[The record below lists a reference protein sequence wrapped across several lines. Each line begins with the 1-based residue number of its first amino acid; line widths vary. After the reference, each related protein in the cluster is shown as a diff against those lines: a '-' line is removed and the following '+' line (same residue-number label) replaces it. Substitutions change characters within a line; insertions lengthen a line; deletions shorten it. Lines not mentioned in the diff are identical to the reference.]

1 MTFDLLASW
10 TWTIDVV
17 FLLLLVAGTAF
28 GAFRGF
34 ISGIC
39 KMAGTLFAI
48 VFAVIFCVS
57 FSNFLENVF
66 HLTTALAN
74 ALTNSFHKE
83 ALLTPLP
90 VDIAGADVKA
100 ALEELGVG
108 WLPRSL
114 ISASFSSVETIP
126 AGTTAAMLLGS
137 TLAKWISIAISF
149 VLLIVLVKLAA
160 VILDKSLSGLV
171 DKVAPF
177 RVINQ
182 LLGALL
188 GLLKAGILAF
198 VLLAICSWIPIEGLH
213 NFLSSTAIVGPI
225 FHSDW
230 FAAATS
236 YAISGQWFDDYIAQ
250 FLF

>member
-137 TLAKWISIAISF
+137 TLAKWISIVISF

-198 VLLAICSWIPIEGLH
+198 VLLAICSWIPIDGLH

-225 FHSDW
+225 FRSDW
-230 FAAATS
+230 FSAATS

>member
-1 MTFDLLASW
+1 M
-10 TWTIDVV
+10 
-17 FLLLLVAGTAF
+17 
-28 GAFRGF
+28 
-34 ISGIC
+34 
-39 KMAGTLFAI
+39 
-48 VFAVIFCVS
+48 
-57 FSNFLENVF
+57 
-66 HLTTALAN
+66 
-74 ALTNSFHKE
+74 
-83 ALLTPLP
+83 
-90 VDIAGADVKA
+90 
-100 ALEELGVG
+100 
-108 WLPRSL
+108 
-114 ISASFSSVETIP
+114 
-126 AGTTAAMLLGS
+126 
-137 TLAKWISIAISF
+137 
-149 VLLIVLVKLAA
+149 LVKLAA

-198 VLLAICSWIPIEGLH
+198 VLLAICSWIPVEGLH

-225 FHSDW
+225 FRSDW

>member
-74 ALTNSFHKE
+74 SLTNSFHKE

-100 ALEELGVG
+100 ALEQLGVG
-108 WLPRSL
+108 WLPRIL

-137 TLAKWISIAISF
+137 TLAKWISIVISF

-225 FHSDW
+225 FRSDW

>member
-74 ALTNSFHKE
+74 SLTNSFHKE

-90 VDIAGADVKA
+90 VDIEGADVKA
-100 ALEELGVG
+100 ALEELGVC

-137 TLAKWISIAISF
+137 TLAKWISIVISF

-198 VLLAICSWIPIEGLH
+198 VLLAICSWIPVEGLH

-225 FHSDW
+225 FRSDW

>member
-57 FSNFLENVF
+57 FSNFLDNVF

-74 ALTNSFHKE
+74 SLPNSFHKE

-90 VDIAGADVKA
+90 VDIAGADV
-100 ALEELGVG
+100 
-108 WLPRSL
+108 
-114 ISASFSSVETIP
+114 
-126 AGTTAAMLLGS
+126 
-137 TLAKWISIAISF
+137 
-149 VLLIVLVKLAA
+149 
-160 VILDKSLSGLV
+160 
-171 DKVAPF
+171 
-177 RVINQ
+177 
-182 LLGALL
+182 
-188 GLLKAGILAF
+188 
-198 VLLAICSWIPIEGLH
+198 
-213 NFLSSTAIVGPI
+213 
-225 FHSDW
+225 
-230 FAAATS
+230 
-236 YAISGQWFDDYIAQ
+236 
-250 FLF
+250 